1 MANCIT
7 GEGCKPMTY
16 WDKKDFRNTFQ
27 KGAFRRMYPRE
38 VSQYIVKELNENCY
52 KVIWLKSVALKYVS
66 RETLE
71 QEAERN
77 EQEWFDAEIEKIFPS
92 KKEKVRE
99 SEEKMAE
106 SISRTKRI
114 IWEYAMCNVWEY
126 FVTLTL
132 DAEKVDRYD
141 LKSVYEKFR
150 GMMLQINASV
160 TNDDWGRQKKIEY
173 VLIPEFHKN
182 GAVHFHGLMRGFHKT
197 DIRTNEHGHLE
208 WRHWR
213 EGFGFCNMQKIKDAN
228 AVAAYV
234 TKYITK
240 DMRNT
245 VKERGAHTFYASH
258 GLKKPKVMYRGGG
271 VWCGVWDYVSDDG
284 YCAYSIV
291 TRKEL
296 QNFIGEWGDII

>member
-16 WDKKDFRNTFQ
+16 WDKKDFRKTFQ

-213 EGFGFCNMQKIKDAN
+213 DGFGFCNMQKIPFAKSSLVISAPALMSESLN
-228 AVAAYV
+228 FSTVARASATSDSEISRGMTATSPKTV
-234 TKYITK
+234 L
-240 DMRNT
+240 MRSPST
-245 VKERGAHTFYASH
+245 GRRSASA
-258 GLKKPKVMYRGGG
+258 LRM
-271 VWCGVWDYVSDDG
+271 VS
-284 YCAYSIV
+284 A
-291 TRKEL
+291 
-296 QNFIGEWGDII
+296 